1 MSKIFRQK
9 DLVSIFE
16 PQKKVEKI
24 EKDELSE
31 QLLRS
36 PSRGMQV
43 LGVFRLFEQNWKELI
58 KIPTRRYYPRLNP
71 RESFRW
77 YDYVLEVRNLFREN
91 DGYQCNLFKR
101 RFLMTREES
110 IQHF

>member
-1 MSKIFRQK
+1 MFT
-9 DLVSIFE
+9 
-16 PQKKVEKI
+16 
-24 EKDELSE
+24 KDELSE

-36 PSRGMQV
+36 PSRGMHV